1 MEFITRYKNALFLI
15 AVLLVQA
22 IALAMQVPAPVNSG
36 EPDGHRVL
44 LIREWATSTVTPL
57 ERAAHTIGYGMH
69 HGWADYI
76 DLRHVR
82 QQNQDLQQQL
92 TRMRIEQA
100 AIAEDAVQGR
110 RLQALLAFREQ
121 YVGSTVAAQI
131 IGASGS
137 DQSRVLTIDKGS
149 RSGLKPD
156 MAVITQDGIV
166 GKLRDVFPS
175 TAQVLEIND
184 QSSGAGVILESTR
197 IRAIL
202 RGTLTGRVQI
212 GNLTAD
218 SRIKPGE
225 HVLTSGGD
233 QVYPRGLPVG
243 TIESIAPDPDHQP
256 YTAIVVHPAVDLNR
270 VEEVLVI
277 TGTQPNL
284 PPAAQQ
290 DLATAEAQHAADLS
304 AERLPG
310 IHDDQAPGGANGTTP
325 AAPGSPTTPA
335 RATVPHPLPTVHADR
350 YTTGSTPPASE
361 LTPGGPTAPQGSA
374 PPDNQQPP
382 PAKPAGH

>member
-69 HGWADYI
+69 HGWAAYI

-100 AIAEDAVQGR
+100 AIVEDAVQGR

-202 RGTLTGRVQI
+202 RGRLAHQARRACADLRRRPGLSAR
-212 GNLTAD
+212 TARGHHREHRARPRPPALHRHRCAS
-218 SRIKPGE
+218 SRRSE
-225 HVLTSGGD
+225 
-233 QVYPRGLPVG
+233 PRRRGAG
-243 TIESIAPDPDHQP
+243 HHR
-256 YTAIVVHPAVDLNR
+256 HPA
-270 VEEVLVI
+270 E
-277 TGTQPNL
+277 
-284 PPAAQQ
+284 PA
-290 DLATAEAQHAADLS
+290 TS
-304 AERLPG
+304 R
-310 IHDDQAPGGANGTTP
+310 P
-325 AAPGSPTTPA
+325 AGPDYCGSPTCSRPER
-335 RATVPHPLPTVHADR
+335 RATPRHP
-350 YTTGSTPPASE
+350 
-361 LTPGGPTAPQGSA
+361 
-374 PPDNQQPP
+374 
-382 PAKPAGH
+382 